1 MNLFMILK
9 KGSLYSFMTLSAKV
23 PELGVN
29 FFVQNETWCFDKFL
43 LVGSIENAKFSVCI
57 YVCFTRK
64 CKNCMNRCGIVGVD
78 DGQID
83 LSLRESHLGGE
94 TSDIKDP
101 EITSFSD
108 LKVGMIVRDF
118 VKSKTNVGY
127 FVR

>member
-1 MNLFMILK
+1 MCVCVCVRVCVCYK
-9 KGSLYSFMTLSAKV
+9 
-23 PELGVN
+23 E
-29 FFVQNETWCFDKFL
+29 KFKIC
-43 LVGSIENAKFSVCI
+43 V
-57 YVCFTRK
+57 
-64 CKNCMNRCGIVGVD
+64 NRCGIVGVD

-108 LKVGMIVRDF
+108 LKVGMIVRGF

>member
-1 MNLFMILK
+1 
-9 KGSLYSFMTLSAKV
+9 MTLFAKV
-23 PELGVN
+23 PELGGN
-29 FFVQNETWCFDKFL
+29 FCAQNETWCFDKFL
-43 LVGSIENAKFSVCI
+43 LVGSIENTKFSVCI

-101 EITSFSD
+101 EITCFSD
-108 LKVGMIVRDF
+108 LKVGMIVRGF